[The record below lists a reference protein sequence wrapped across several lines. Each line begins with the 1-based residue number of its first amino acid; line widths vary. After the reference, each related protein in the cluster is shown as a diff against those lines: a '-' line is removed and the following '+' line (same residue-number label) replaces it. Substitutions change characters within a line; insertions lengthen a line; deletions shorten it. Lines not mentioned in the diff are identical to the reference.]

1 VSGERFTAVPPVG
14 REEGSRYRPS
24 ARPPVRLSACPPG
37 GGCVDV
43 SEGSYAG
50 VFESTSNFTG
60 GKVIFSQHIST
71 AIKGARS
78 AFRGP
83 PRTCWSYGLLSL
95 VLFALSA
102 CGSGERTRHEGTAD
116 DPWVIGMSQC
126 NLGEPWRVQMDA
138 DVRAAAEAHDNI
150 RVIFKDAQN
159 ESLTQRAQVE
169 EFLEQGIDL
178 LIISPKEAAP
188 LTRPV
193 AEAYQRGIPVIV
205 LDRAVQG
212 DQFTT
217 FIGAD
222 NVRIGRE
229 AGRWVRE
236 RLGGRGII
244 VELKGLMTSVPGQ
257 DRNQGFL
264 QGLQLER
271 NPGMEIVF
279 SGEMQ
284 WLEPNARREMESALA
299 TNSRIDVVY
308 AHNDPGAHGA
318 WLAARSV
325 GREDEMLF
333 VGIDAMPHEG
343 QQYVAQGIL
352 DATFLYPTGGAE
364 AIDVALQI
372 LNGVEVPKHITL
384 GTRIFT
390 EENVAAGGEPIESD
404 IEEEHQ

>member
-1 VSGERFTAVPPVG
+1 MHQKHFLAAVC
-14 REEGSRYRPS
+14 
-24 ARPPVRLSACPPG
+24 L
-37 GGCVDV
+37 
-43 SEGSYAG
+43 
-50 VFESTSNFTG
+50 
-60 GKVIFSQHIST
+60 IF
-71 AIKGARS
+71 
-78 AFRGP
+78 
-83 PRTCWSYGLLSL
+83 
-95 VLFALSA
+95 LSA
-102 CGSGERTRHEGTAD
+102 CGSESQTGHAGTPD

-138 DVRAAAEAHDNI
+138 DVRAAADQHDNL

-169 EFLEQGIDL
+169 EFVEQGVDL
-178 LIISPKEAAP
+178 IIISPKEAAP

-212 DQFTT
+212 DLYTT

-229 AGRWVRE
+229 AGRWIRE
-236 RLGGRGII
+236 RLGGRGRI

-264 QGLQLER
+264 QGLELDQ

-284 WLEPNARREMESALA
+284 WLEPNARREMESALT
-299 TNSRIDVVY
+299 TNAEIDVVY

-318 WLAARSV
+318 WLAARGV
-325 GREDEMLF
+325 GREEDMLF
-333 VGIDAMPHEG
+333 VGIDALPHEG
-343 QQYVAQGIL
+343 QQYVVQGIM
-352 DATFLYPTGGAE
+352 DATFLYPTGGEE
-364 AIDVALQI
+364 AIDVALDI
-372 LNGVEVPKHITL
+372 LSGVEVPKHVTL
-384 GTRIFT
+384 GTRLFT
-390 EENVAAGGEPIESD
+390 PENVASGGEPIGSD
-404 IEEEHQ
+404 NEEEHL